1 VRLDLTKHNRNTFT
15 AIRAC
20 TGAVIFRVKS
30 PSNPQEVQEAQRRI
44 ADFQGRS
51 VPEITGLFDRSMV
64 ALKTPPARVLPV
76 ENPAYQHIRPLNN
89 GSVDKRHVL
98 SAASL
103 GMVVVELCSGLGAT
117 TEALLRQGV
126 KIRKLYACEND
137 AKTRLVNEERL
148 ATFCKIYPKQISEEA
163 VIDAHTHLPHDIR
176 RITRSHAATM
186 ERPDLVVVGS
196 PCQGFLRASGN
207 ALGLQD
213 SRTTL
218 LEDAIRV
225 IHLINDAWPDRPCG
239 YLFENVDAVDHP
251 QEDVR
256 DEFNTVVRRLLGPG
270 FAFDAV
276 AVGSSAHRHRR
287 WWTNLAPHL
296 LLLEMVENKFKLRN
310 PDQYVQKHLEPG
322 RQAQNARHSAAPGR
336 YSVNVP
342 GQPLRAFSTFVTVKG
357 SHAFRPG
364 QQSMVQDTRTGLW
377 DEPSALERE
386 RAMGFMDN
394 TTCAPFITEADRR
407 RLLGST
413 MDMHALTF
421 LVGSVMCFQHAFFS
435 D

>member
-1 VRLDLTKHNRNTFT
+1 
-15 AIRAC
+15 
-20 TGAVIFRVKS
+20 
-30 PSNPQEVQEAQRRI
+30 
-44 ADFQGRS
+44 
-51 VPEITGLFDRSMV
+51 
-64 ALKTPPARVLPV
+64 
-76 ENPAYQHIRPLNN
+76 
-89 GSVDKRHVL
+89 
-98 SAASL
+98 
-103 GMVVVELCSGLGAT
+103 
-117 TEALLRQGV
+117 
-126 KIRKLYACEND
+126 
-137 AKTRLVNEERL
+137 
-148 ATFCKIYPKQISEEA
+148 
-163 VIDAHTHLPHDIR
+163 
-176 RITRSHAATM
+176 
-186 ERPDLVVVGS
+186 
-196 PCQGFLRASGN
+196 
-207 ALGLQD
+207 LGLRD
-213 SRTTL
+213 SRTKL
-218 LEDAIRV
+218 LEEAIRV

-256 DEFNTVVRRLLGPG
+256 DEFNTVVKRVLGPG

-310 PDQYVQKHLEPG
+310 PDQHVQKHVEPG

-342 GQPLRAFSTFVTVKG
+342 GQPLRAFATFVTVKG

-364 QQSMVQDTRTGLW
+364 QQSMVQDTHTSLW

-394 TTCAPFITEADRR
+394 TTCAPSITEADRR
-407 RLLGST
+407 QLLGST